1 MPPEIRASSMDI
13 YRALRRFNKGVYWA
27 MGRIKSI
34 LWQMLKGPSEGWVTS
49 ILLLLS
55 VMMAVWSVGSAQ
67 WVPTPGLYWLAICGV
82 VLGLLL
88 AKMRF
93 NGWLLAI
100 SGLLLGIY
108 LSFYQ
113 LTSLVEGAT
122 SLNRYAEVG
131 NRLLIWGQAFLD
143 GNVNPDT
150 LPFSF
155 FLLFASWLAGFICS
169 WSFFRKH
176 NIWGAVL
183 PSGIVIVVNLTNLLP
198 GAQKLP
204 LYLYLFVVCL
214 LVARLFLLERE
225 QDWDNRN
232 VQRFPPDSRLL
243 PNAFRFALVVVIIT
257 CLLPTTSVKVTP
269 VAAVWD
275 RISSP
280 VRVIGEEFARSIGGL
295 PAEDT
300 NSGHSFGP
308 TQPFGG
314 STTLGEESVLIVS
327 APIPIY
333 LRARSYDVYT
343 HDGWETSDTQ
353 MVSPESGPIQPLEGD
368 SQKSQE
374 VEMSVKALFSL
385 AAGEP
390 VYLGGHPID
399 MSIDYQLEVP
409 QSATYQI
416 SLAGS
421 ETDMAVETENL
432 PLDLEEAVWQLWEMK
447 SASHGTITTSDI
459 EAALPEY
466 IWLVAVSW
474 ESGTQGVETVVV
486 ERHVPISADT
496 VSVRTTGPISA
507 GDSYEATVSMSTA
520 TESDLLAAGTGY
532 PYWILDRYLQLPDTL
547 PTRIVDF
554 AQELTKDIE
563 TPYEKAIAIRDYLRT
578 LEYTL
583 DIEAPPD
590 GTDGVDYFLFELEEG
605 YCQYFAS
612 AMTVLLRAS
621 GIPSRIVAG
630 YGPGEPM
637 EQYLPGDIMNHPFR
651 IWQDL
656 QDTFI
661 IQNSHSW
668 SEVFFPGY
676 GWIPFEPTP
685 VRPVIARGEF
695 GIPPQDAED
704 TGGSTVEPDAEG
716 TGDSTVKPDDMETS
730 TPWNIRLLGIP
741 LGLALFGAIIWLGWR
756 RLLGQVS
763 DPRVAYARIGYLAAL
778 SGVGP
783 RENLTPQE
791 YGRRLA
797 TTIPEMST
805 DLDKIVTGY
814 VRVSY
819 SKHNLNSE
827 DRYNIGRAWLQ
838 VRNHLLRR
846 VLHNVLPFKF
856 HSKRSKS

>member
-1 MPPEIRASSMDI
+1 MPPEIRTASRGI
-13 YRALRRFNKGVYWA
+13 CYALRQLNKGIYWA
-27 MGRIKSI
+27 LKRTKSL
-34 LWQMLKGPSEGWVTS
+34 LWQMLRGPSEGWVTF

-55 VMMAVWSVGSAQ
+55 VMLAIWSVGSAQ
-67 WVPTPGLYWLAICGV
+67 WVPTPGLYWLALWGV

-100 SGLLLGIY
+100 GGVLLGIY

-122 SLNRYAEVG
+122 SLDRYAEVG
-131 NRLLIWGQAFLD
+131 NRLLIWGQAFLE

-198 GAQKLP
+198 GAQRLP

-214 LVARLFLLERE
+214 LVARLFVLERE
-225 QDWDNRN
+225 QDWDNRS

-243 PNAFRFALVVVIIT
+243 PNAFRFALVVVLVT
-257 CLLPTTSVKVTP
+257 CLLPTTSVKVAP

-280 VRVIGEEFARSIGGL
+280 VKFIGEEFARSVGGL
-295 PAEDT
+295 PTKET

-314 STTLGEESVLIVS
+314 STTIGEESVLTVR
-327 APIPIY
+327 APFPIY

-343 HDGWETSDTQ
+343 HEGWETGDTQ
-353 MVSPESGPIQPLEGD
+353 IVSPELAPEQELEEEF
-368 SQKSQE
+368 QKSRE
-374 VEMSVKALFSL
+374 VELSVKVLHSL
-385 AAGEP
+385 TAGEP
-390 VYLGGHPID
+390 IYLGGHPIA

-409 QSATYQI
+409 QPVIYQI
-416 SLAGS
+416 SVAASEAELAMEAES
-421 ETDMAVETENL
+421 L
-432 PLDLEEAVWQLWEMK
+432 PLDLQEALLRIREMN
-447 SASHGTITTSDI
+447 SASHDALTESDI
-459 EAALPEY
+459 RFALTEDV
-466 IWLVAVSW
+466 WVLSW
-474 ESGTQGVETVVV
+474 ESGTEGVEKFTV
-486 ERHVPISADT
+486 ERYVPISADT
-496 VSVRTTGPISA
+496 LSVLTTGLISA
-507 GDSYEATVSMSTA
+507 GDSYQATVSMSAA
-520 TESDLLAAGTGY
+520 TESDLLAVGAGY
-532 PYWILDRYLQLPDTL
+532 PDWILDRYLQLPDTL
-547 PTRIVDF
+547 PSRVTDL

-578 LEYTL
+578 LDYTL

-590 GTDGVDYFLFELEEG
+590 GTDGVDYFLFELEKG

-621 GIPSRIVAG
+621 GVPSRMVAG
-630 YGPGEPM
+630 YGPGEPT
-637 EQYLPGDIMNHPFR
+637 EQYGPGDMMGHGSDA
-651 IWQDL
+651 WQEL
-656 QDTFI
+656 QQTFI
-661 IQNSHSW
+661 VRNSHSW
-668 SEVFFPGY
+668 TEAFFPGY

-685 VRPVIARGEF
+685 VRSVIARGEF
-695 GIPPQDAED
+695 GFPPQNAED
-704 TGGSTVEPDAEG
+704 IDNPV
-716 TGDSTVKPDDMETS
+716 VKPDSMETS
-730 TPWNIRLLGIP
+730 TPWNVRVLGIP
-741 LGLALFGAIIWLGWR
+741 LGLALFAAIMWLGWR

-763 DPRVAYARIGYLAAL
+763 EPRVAYARIGYLAAL

-797 TTIPEMST
+797 TAVPEMSAA
-805 DLDKIVTGY
+805 LDEIVYTY

-819 SKHNLNSE
+819 SKHDLNSE
-827 DRYNIGRAWLQ
+827 DRSNIARAWPQ

-846 VLHNVLPFKF
+846 ALHNVLPFKF
-856 HSKRSKS
+856 YSKRSKS

>member
-1 MPPEIRASSMDI
+1 VTQEIRPTSRGLR
-13 YRALRRFNKGVYWA
+13 RALRQLNKGVYWA
-27 MGRIKSI
+27 ITHIKPL
-34 LWQMLKGPSEGWVTS
+34 LWQIIKGPSEGWATF
-49 ILLLLS
+49 LLLLAS
-55 VMMAVWSVGSAQ
+55 VMLAIWSVGSVHWA
-67 WVPTPGLYWLAICGV
+67 PTPGLYLLALWGV

-88 AKMRF
+88 AKVRF

-100 SGLLLGIY
+100 GGLLLGIY

-122 SLNRYAEVG
+122 SLDRYAEVG
-131 NRLLIWGQAFLD
+131 NRLFTWSRAFVD
-143 GNVNPDT
+143 GNASVDT

-155 FLLFASWLAGFICS
+155 FLLLTSWLAGFICS
-169 WSFFRKH
+169 WSFFRRH
-176 NIWGAVL
+176 TILGAVL
-183 PSGIVIVVNLTNLLP
+183 PSGIVIVFNLTNLPP

-204 LYLYLFVVCL
+204 FYLYLFVVCL

-225 QDWDNRN
+225 KDWDNRS
-232 VQRFPPDSRLL
+232 VQRLPPDSRLL
-243 PNAFRFALVVVIIT
+243 PNALRFALVVVIVT
-257 CLLPTTSVKVTP
+257 CLLPAASTKVAP

-280 VRVIGEEFARSIGGL
+280 VKVIGEEFARSVGGL
-295 PAEDT
+295 PAKET

-314 STTLGEESVLIVS
+314 STTMGEESVLIVE
-327 APIPIY
+327 APFPIY

-343 HDGWETSDTQ
+343 HEGWETSDTQ
-353 MVSPESGPIQPLEGD
+353 MVSAESGPIQPLEGD

-374 VEMSVKALFSL
+374 VEVSVKALFSL

-432 PLDLEEAVWQLWEMK
+432 PLDLEEGVWQLWEMK

-459 EAALPEY
+459 RAALPED
-466 IWLVAVSW
+466 IWVVSW
-474 ESGTQGVETVVV
+474 ESGTQGVETFVV
-486 ERHVPISADT
+486 ERHIPIAANT
-496 VSVRTTGPISA
+496 LSVRAAGPLSA
-507 GDSYEATVSMSTA
+507 GDSYWATVSVSTA
-520 TESDLLAAGTGY
+520 TESDLSAAGTGY
-532 PYWILDRYLQLPDTL
+532 PGWILDRYLQLPDTL
-547 PTRIVDF
+547 PSRVVDL
-554 AQELTKDIE
+554 AQEMTNDLE
-563 TPYEKAIAIRDYLRT
+563 TPYEKAVAIRDYLRT

-590 GTDGVDYFLFELEEG
+590 GIDGVDYFLFELEEG

-612 AMTVLLRAS
+612 AMAVLLRAS
-621 GIPSRIVAG
+621 GVPSRMVAG
-630 YGPGEPM
+630 YGPGELM
-637 EQYLPGDIMNHPFR
+637 EQYGPGYTIGHGSAA
-651 IWQDL
+651 WQDL
-656 QDTFI
+656 QQTFVVR
-661 IQNSHSW
+661 NSHSW
-668 SEVFFPGY
+668 TEVFFPGY

-685 VRPVIARGEF
+685 VRPIIARGESVF
-695 GIPPQDAED
+695 PPQDTE
-704 TGGSTVEPDAEG
+704 GGA
-716 TGDSTVKPDDMETS
+716 DSTVKPDGAETGS
-730 TPWNIRLLGIP
+730 PWNARLLGIP
-741 LGLALFGAIIWLGWR
+741 LGLALFCAIVWLGWR

-797 TTIPEMST
+797 TTVPEMSA
-805 DLDKIVTGY
+805 DLDKIVYAY
-814 VRVSY
+814 VRASY
-819 SKHNLNSE
+819 SKHDLNSE
-827 DRYNIGRAWLQ
+827 DRYNIARAWPQ

-846 VLHNVLPFKF
+846 ALHNVLPFKF